1 MAKKTAAASKASAV
15 AGAEPAP
22 MDEAAARAA
31 VRRVMLA
38 KAEAVGDVRMVI
50 KEFPRGWLISPRP
63 ADRSI
68 TIGGI
73 TYVVDNTDGAVR
85 FFSSATP
92 ASGVIEQYDEF
103 CASTPADPAG
113 AAPA

>member
-1 MAKKTAAASKASAV
+1 MAKKTAAASKAA
-15 AGAEPAP
+15 AAAAADGP

-113 AAPA
+113 FAPA